1 MKAKS
6 KPMQEMNLA
15 ALGLKSADVGA
26 KVRVERFTFPPK
38 RSSGKK
44 IEGEPAQAVK
54 ELVRLLKEEAKVL

>member
-38 RSSGKK
+38 RQRGK
-44 IEGEPAQAVK
+44 
-54 ELVRLLKEEAKVL
+54 R